1 MEPAGTRGTGSRLDR
16 RFPGRCTDVARPCD
30 SSLVVTGC
38 RNDNDVFPGGLG
50 IIMRARASVPR
61 PGEDSTPGSRHIPAP
76 PCVYAGAPSPVQ
88 KTGRTLRWGVV
99 ATGNVATKV
108 TEDIARLEDAV
119 LHAVS
124 SWNEESAAQFAEHF
138 GFTRAYFD
146 VGEVKGYRLL
156 IDDPEVDV
164 VYIAAPPHQH
174 YGIARD
180 ALLAGKHV
188 LCEKS
193 LAINASE
200 TEELIALASSTGL
213 FLMEAVWTRFLP
225 CINRIW
231 DILSQ
236 DELGEVRWV
245 QADLGFRAPP
255 YPAGGLWDP
264 TASRGAL
271 LDLTV
276 YPLTLALGA
285 LGFPLHISAVGT
297 LNDAGDDTQ
306 NALLLT
312 YATGASAQ
320 LASSLVSEGTRTA
333 TISGT
338 NGWLRT
344 GAPLHNPV
352 ELTVQPR
359 GGEQRVE
366 RFPQI
371 GNGYTYELREATR
384 CIQSGLPESPTMNWE
399 HSLASMRLFDEARRQ
414 MGLKHAGDTPVRSG

>member
-1 MEPAGTRGTGSRLDR
+1 
-16 RFPGRCTDVARPCD
+16 
-30 SSLVVTGC
+30 
-38 RNDNDVFPGGLG
+38 
-50 IIMRARASVPR
+50 MRARASVPQ
-61 PGEDSTPGSRHIPAP
+61 PGEDSPPGSRHIPAP
-76 PCVYAGAPSPVQ
+76 PCVYTGAPSPVQ

-124 SWNEESAAQFAEHF
+124 SCTEEAAAQFAEHF
-138 GFTRAYFD
+138 GFTRTYFD
-146 VGEVKGYRLL
+146 EGAVKGYRLL
-156 IDDPEVDV
+156 IEDPEVDV
-164 VYIAAPPHQH
+164 VYIAAPHAQH
-174 YGIARD
+174 YDIARE
-180 ALLAGKHV
+180 ALLGGKHV

-193 LAINASE
+193 LTVNARESE
-200 TEELIALASSTGL
+200 DLIALASSSGL

-236 DELGEVRWV
+236 GELGEVRWV

-255 YPAGGLWDP
+255 DPASRLWDSAAGG
-264 TASRGAL
+264 GAL
-271 LDLTV
+271 LDLTI

-285 LGFPLHISAVGT
+285 LGFPLRISAVGT
-297 LNDAGDDTQ
+297 LNDDGVDTQ

-312 YATGASAQ
+312 YASGASAQ
-320 LASSLVSEGTRTA
+320 LASSLVSECTRTA

-338 NGWLRT
+338 EGWLRT
-344 GAPLHNPV
+344 GTPLHNPV

-384 CIQSGLPESPTMNWE
+384 CIQSGLAESPTMSWE

-414 MGLKHAGDTPVRSG
+414 MGLKYVGDTPARSG